1 MGGIDTKRWLL
12 GGLAA
17 GVFIWVVEGVA
28 SMLYMEDMRAAVE
41 AHSLSPMEM
50 SASMAV
56 AGAILS
62 LVMGLTIVFFYAM
75 ARARLGPGPLT
86 AVTVG
91 VVYFVGSYLMTLVG
105 YRMMGLFPDRL
116 LAIWAVI
123 GLVEIVL
130 AALVG
135 GYIYK
140 EKPAAA

>member
-1 MGGIDTKRWLL
+1 MGGIDTKRWLI
-12 GGLAA
+12 GGFAA
-17 GVFIWVVEGVA
+17 GVLIWIIEGAA
-28 SMLYMEDMRAAVE
+28 SMLYMEDMKAAVE

-56 AGAILS
+56 VGAFLS
-62 LVMGLTIVFFYAM
+62 LIMGLTIVFFYAM
-75 ARARLGPGPLT
+75 ARARLGPGPRT

-91 VVYFVGSYLMTLVG
+91 VVFFVGSYLMTLIG

-130 AALVG
+130 AALLG

-140 EKPAAA
+140 EKAAA